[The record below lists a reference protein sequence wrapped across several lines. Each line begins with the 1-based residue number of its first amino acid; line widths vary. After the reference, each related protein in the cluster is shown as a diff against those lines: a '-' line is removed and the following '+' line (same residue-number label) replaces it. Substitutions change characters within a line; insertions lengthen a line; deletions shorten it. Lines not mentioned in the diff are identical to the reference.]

1 MEREREIVETV
12 AKRCMV
18 LELLMKKCLNR
29 AKTKSLKRYSC
40 LLSINV
46 PLVYLH

>member
-29 AKTKSLKRYSC
+29 AKTKSLYSR

-46 PLVYLH
+46 PLVSLH